1 MAVSDF
7 QVVMIS
13 CNCCTCIRETNG
25 SLHNYVGGKTLSPRP
40 IGMVENAGTGYRIRI
55 PDTGYRIRIPV
66 SGIRIRYPYPVS
78 VSGTRVF
85 YHARPIAVKM
95 SVVGSIFLFPIFG
108 FHFIFSL
115 E

>member
-40 IGMVENAGTGYRIRI
+40 IGMVENAGTGYRI
-55 PDTGYRIRIPV
+55 PDTDT
-66 SGIRIRYPYPVS
+66 GIRIRYPYPVS
-78 VSGTRVF
+78 VSGIRYPYPVP
-85 YHARPIAVKM
+85 A
-95 SVVGSIFLFPIFG
+95 
-108 FHFIFSL
+108 FSTMPGL
-115 E
+115 LL